1 MIYVVSCVSSI
12 LSGMGIGGGSL
23 FILLALLFNLIN
35 LNEARTYNLAMFI
48 GIGIMMSF
56 KKFNSIKKEKKK
68 YIKAIL
74 IIGFGSVIG
83 FYLNKYIEQNLI
95 KKFFY
100 YFMLVI
106 GIYEI
111 IVSLKNI
118 KKDKNMIKKGE

>member
-1 MIYVVSCVSSI
+1 MIYFISGISSI

-23 FILLALLFNLIN
+23 FILLVLLFNLID

-48 GIGIMMSF
+48 GIGIMMSL
-56 KKFNSIKKEKKK
+56 KKFQTIKNGKKK

-74 IIGFGSVIG
+74 IIGIGSIIG
-83 FYLNKYIEQNLI
+83 FGLNKFIEQNLI
-95 KKFFY
+95 KKIFY

>member
-118 KKDKNMIKKGE
+118 KMD

>member
-1 MIYVVSCVSSI
+1 MIYFISCISSI

-23 FILLALLFNLIN
+23 FILLVLLFDLIE

-48 GIGIMMSF
+48 GIGIMMSL
-56 KKFNSIKKEKKK
+56 KKISTIKNEKKK

-74 IIGFGSVIG
+74 IIGIGSVIG
-83 FYLNKYIEQNLI
+83 FYLNKFIEQKII